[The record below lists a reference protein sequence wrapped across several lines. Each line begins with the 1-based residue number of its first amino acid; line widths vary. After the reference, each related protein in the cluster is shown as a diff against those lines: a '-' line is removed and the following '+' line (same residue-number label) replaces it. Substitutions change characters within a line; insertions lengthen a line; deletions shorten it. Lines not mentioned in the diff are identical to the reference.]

1 MSIDKNEASRS
12 EESKE
17 DININEGSTNINWE
31 ELYDLEKEY
40 IYAGLCTAFCSFL
53 EKACILE
60 AVFRQY
66 NDERYIF
73 QYICWLYQDM
83 KVFTKPDLEKLLKL
97 LVSYAM
103 TDQVYQI
110 YLQLQA
116 NTKEKKKSGDS
127 VNAVH
132 AFSNIG
138 GTFADDYDEEK
149 FVGDLFIQCMEQE
162 NWYLGRF
169 VLSYFSGF
177 VSKRTED
184 ILKVIGNKL
193 LYQYESGQQ
202 VIFLL
207 DKLNVIQQVCTL
219 RKADTASVLQFVTSM
234 QKLLNQ
240 PEINSVMSKFIC
252 LSPFIDNR

>member
-1 MSIDKNEASRS
+1 
-12 EESKE
+12 
-17 DININEGSTNINWE
+17 
-31 ELYDLEKEY
+31 
-40 IYAGLCTAFCSFL
+40 
-53 EKACILE
+53 
-60 AVFRQY
+60 
-66 NDERYIF
+66 
-73 QYICWLYQDM
+73 M

-116 NTKEKKKSGDS
+116 NTKENKKLGNSA
-127 VNAVH
+127 NAVH
-132 AFSNIG
+132 ASSNIG

-149 FVGDLFIQCMEQE
+149 FVGDLFIQCIEQE

-193 LYQYESGQQ
+193 LYQYETGQQ
-202 VIFLL
+202 VIFIL
-207 DKLNVIQQVCTL
+207 DKLNVIQKVCTL
-219 RKADTASVLQFVTSM
+219 RKADTT
-234 QKLLNQ
+234 
-240 PEINSVMSKFIC
+240 
-252 LSPFIDNR
+252 